1 MASWQCMFDGE
12 RAVHSRGR
20 GDAHQL
26 EAGYGSSSSSS
37 GSGLIV
43 VLAGAGRREH
53 VQGGKARQARQRR

>member
-1 MASWQCMFDGE
+1 MFDGE

-26 EAGYGSSSSSS
+26 EAGYVNVLGRARQAS

-53 VQGGKARQARQRR
+53 VQGDKARQRR